1 MSSKHDEGKRVDEER
16 RKKRVKEDK
25 KKVRK
30 SEKADS
36 KKNEKSK
43 DDLEAIKA
51 KAKKDQEKEQKKGNA
66 KSDDDRAKAT
76 GEAENAKKAPPPDP
90 KKAKE
95 FVLWFDDLS
104 SDDVALVGGKTSSL
118 GEMYRQLTSKGGT
131 LCACAVVRVRVPW
144 LGALRAYVPLNKVN
158 VPNGFAVTAYAYR
171 YFLEKAGIEDQIK
184 GTELSSRSRFV

>member
-16 RKKRVKEDK
+16 RNKRMKDDK
-25 KKVRK
+25 KKAK
-30 SEKADS
+30 KGEKKQKAVS
-36 KKNEKSK
+36 KKTEKSK

-51 KAKKDQEKEQKKGNA
+51 KAKKDQEKEQKQGNA
-66 KSDDDRAKAT
+66 REKSNDDRAEAT
-76 GEAENAKKAPPPDP
+76 GKVESAKKAPPPDP

-131 LCACAVVRVRVPW
+131 LCVCVCYGW
-144 LGALRAYVPLNKVN
+144 ECGAL
-158 VPNGFAVTAYAYR
+158 T
-171 YFLEKAGIEDQIK
+171 FLPTK
-184 GTELSSRSRFV
+184 